1 MISDH
6 DFMNTS
12 DLTWSLWTPII
23 HDQYHT
29 KGPYVWSVIMDDFL
43 LFMHDS
49 GDRHYETLLIID
61 DHCWS
66 VHHIM
71 HDQWWSCYE
80 KLVIIDDKYW
90 SVHHIMTPI
99 LGEEDSLLDVVRKVD
114 VILLEIN
121 SQGNFWIVTKFPLK
135 MGFVFGKGDLSVLS
149 CFSFCT
155 FDPHLVDLIFMA
167 ALE

>member
-90 SVHHIMTPI
+90 SVHHIMTPNWAIFSNLGWKPSIKNVARLATKKYDKPSDKNKI
-99 LGEEDSLLDVVRKVD
+99 LPKCQTVPKTL
-114 VILLEIN
+114 N
-121 SQGNFWIVTKFPLK
+121 LK
-135 MGFVFGKGDLSVLS
+135 RGPKCSR
-149 CFSFCT
+149 
-155 FDPHLVDLIFMA
+155 LIEY
-167 ALE
+167 AL

>member
-43 LFMHDS
+43 LFMHES

-90 SVHHIMTPI
+90 SVHHIMTPSTYDPYTKHNDENDNRLCSNI
-99 LGEEDSLLDVVRKVD
+99 IIS
-114 VILLEIN
+114 
-121 SQGNFWIVTKFPLK
+121 IVTYHRRITVVTRMNMSHARMTHIPSTMMK
-135 MGFVFGKGDLSVLS
+135 MTIDNVQTS
-149 CFSFCT
+149 SF
-155 FDPHLVDLIFMA
+155 L
-167 ALE
+167 

>member
-23 HDQYHT
+23 DDQYHT

-49 GDRHYETLLIID
+49 GDRHYETLSIID

-90 SVHHIMTPI
+90 SVHHIMTPRPADGKACPAWQSTRQAC
-99 LGEEDSLLDVVRKVD
+99 LWSWGSDPGARPGSNSQWSNGEE
-114 VILLEIN
+114 
-121 SQGNFWIVTKFPLK
+121 
-135 MGFVFGKGDLSVLS
+135 GKAVWQ
-149 CFSFCT
+149 
-155 FDPHLVDLIFMA
+155 VW
-167 ALE
+167 

>member
-1 MISDH
+1 
-6 DFMNTS
+6 
-12 DLTWSLWTPII
+12 
-23 HDQYHT
+23 
-29 KGPYVWSVIMDDFL
+29 MDDFL

-90 SVHHIMTPI
+90 SVHHIMTPNP
-99 LGEEDSLLDVVRKVD
+99 DKQMSVPN
-114 VILLEIN
+114 IN
-121 SQGNFWIVTKFPLK
+121 QCKAVARLK
-135 MGFVFGKGDLSVLS
+135 TGLPV
-149 CFSFCT
+149 
-155 FDPHLVDLIFMA
+155 
-167 ALE
+167 

>member
-1 MISDH
+1 
-6 DFMNTS
+6 
-12 DLTWSLWTPII
+12 
-23 HDQYHT
+23 
-29 KGPYVWSVIMDDFL
+29 MDDFL

-90 SVHHIMTPI
+90 SVHHIMTPTSI
-99 LGEEDSLLDVVRKVD
+99 VYYAVNMFAQAIVS
-114 VILLEIN
+114 IN
-121 SQGNFWIVTKFPLK
+121 ANGS
-135 MGFVFGKGDLSVLS
+135 
-149 CFSFCT
+149 
-155 FDPHLVDLIFMA
+155 
-167 ALE
+167 